1 MTLVYAGDEN
11 EPESGKSNSKTRK
24 DSVVDEVHHLL
35 QTPVLDNEETDST
48 SPKTGEDKFHHLL
61 STPVLDNDNS
71 YEAMYGHQEP
81 TQIVYNSDPNRE
93 DAPLDFNFGKNPMLS
108 HQNDG
113 VLKSKNESSMSNKS
127 DLQSITCSVGTSASH
142 SNVRKES
149 ELLGTCNCNVEN
161 SLSKTTC
168 HIDDHCRCNTDA
180 KMRTGTNVHSEL
192 SPATCKCV
200 SAQRH
205 DYCEPAGD
213 TGARGTCTETS
224 VQRLGGLNLPYSDS
238 SDENG

>member
-1 MTLVYAGDEN
+1 MTIVSAGDEN
-11 EPESGKSNSKTRK
+11 EPESGNSNSKTRK
-24 DSVVDEVHHLL
+24 DNIVDEVHHLL

-48 SPKTGEDKFHHLL
+48 SPQTSEDKFHHLL
-61 STPVLDNDNS
+61 STPVLDNDNA
-71 YEAMYGHQEP
+71 YEALYGHEEP
-81 TQIVYNSDPNRE
+81 AQIVYNSDPNRE

-108 HQNDG
+108 HRNVG
-113 VLKSKNESSMSNKS
+113 VLKGKNKSSMSNKS

-142 SNVRKES
+142 SNVNKES
-149 ELLGTCNCNVEN
+149 ELLSNCKVEN

-168 HIDDHCRCNTDA
+168 DNYDYCICNTDA
-180 KMRTGTNVHSEL
+180 KMKTGTNVHSEL

-200 SAQRH
+200 TAQRH

-213 TGARGTCTETS
+213 TWARGTRTESS

-238 SDENG
+238 SDEDG